1 MVGYFLLQGIH
12 LIIRGD
18 LDRCHIRIGR
28 GLQFEFIGWALP
40 ILDILLRLVVLSLA
54 LMAHLTS
61 SLLQPVS

>member
-1 MVGYFLLQGIH
+1 MVGHFLPQGIH
-12 LIIRGD
+12 LIVRD
-18 LDRCHIRIGR
+18 LDRRHIRISR